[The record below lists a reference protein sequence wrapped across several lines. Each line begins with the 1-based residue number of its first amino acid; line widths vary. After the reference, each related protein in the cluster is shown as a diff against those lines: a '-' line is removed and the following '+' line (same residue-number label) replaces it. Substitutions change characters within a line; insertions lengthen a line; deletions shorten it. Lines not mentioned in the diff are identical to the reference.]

1 MGNRN
6 YTCTGSF
13 GEGVVEKA
21 LYTKEGFLHSN
32 FAEVLKGMRIGAGWH
47 EYGVDMFEK
56 ERNRGTEKDVNADA
70 VQNAFRSC
78 NEMGKSLYAEN
89 KMIRNDMKESNHS
102 CYDSTIKFQT
112 PEKATM
118 FIRLKDGYGKVKI
131 GPAKMNTMYEVLSGA
146 NIIQTAIMKVM

>member
-1 MGNRN
+1 
-6 YTCTGSF
+6 
-13 GEGVVEKA
+13 
-21 LYTKEGFLHSN
+21 
-32 FAEVLKGMRIGAGWH
+32 
-47 EYGVDMFEK
+47 MFEK

-131 GPAKMNTMYEVLSGA
+131 GPCEDEYNVRSAERCKYNPDSNHESDVTTCAENYTTVPQAGPA
-146 NIIQTAIMKVM
+146 